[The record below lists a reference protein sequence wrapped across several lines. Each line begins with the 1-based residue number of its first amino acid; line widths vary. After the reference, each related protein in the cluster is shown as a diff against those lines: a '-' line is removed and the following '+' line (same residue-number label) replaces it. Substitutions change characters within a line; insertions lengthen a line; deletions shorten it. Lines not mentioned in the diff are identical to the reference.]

1 MIVLNIVLI
10 AFYILESM
18 YKSMEGDIDN
28 GLVFA
33 GARVNEIKDILPV
46 QQIMNRLTEEY
57 QMATK

>member
-1 MIVLNIVLI
+1 
-10 AFYILESM
+10 M

-33 GARVNEIKDILPV
+33 GARVDEIKEILPV
-46 QQIMNRLTEEY
+46 QQIMNQLTEEY